1 MTSLRGRL
9 TWGLMLS
16 LVLLLGLQWLVVT
29 YAIQRLTEEQLA
41 TRLQLESE
49 SLLAGIRFD
58 AQGAIQLDDQHVSAI
73 FQRPFS
79 GHYYA
84 IATPRQR
91 LLSRSLWDA
100 DLAFRAI
107 SPGEQ
112 RMLRLTGPERQPLLA
127 TVHGYVKRNLP
138 VTILVAADLTAMQ
151 AGLMRFQM
159 MYAAVSAAGLVLL
172 LLLQRMIVLN
182 ALSPLQ
188 KLQQN
193 LIRLGRGEADHIEA
207 HGPSEIMPLIDELNR
222 LLGGMVRRTR
232 RSREALGN
240 LAHAL
245 KTRLTLLN
253 QAAERPEIAAMPEV
267 RNQIHASTAAI
278 GQIVEREL
286 KRARLVG
293 NSGPGRRIDLELEI
307 AQLMKTMQLLYAEKG
322 VEFDW
327 SIAPEASFI
336 GDREDLLELLG
347 NLLDNAA
354 KWCARRVAL
363 TVSGNGAVWFIV
375 EDDGPGYHGD
385 HMEALVQRGFRAD
398 ESKPGSGLGLAIVQD
413 IVESYGG
420 TLEFGKA
427 ATLGGLRVEVCF
439 TSSLPQD

>member
-1 MTSLRGRL
+1 MTSLRSRL

-29 YAIQRLTEEQLA
+29 YAIQRLTEDHQA

-49 SLLAGIRFD
+49 ILLAGIRFD

-100 DLAFRAI
+100 DLAFPAVGR
-107 SPGEQ
+107 GEQ
-112 RMLRLTGPERQPLLA
+112 RLLRLTGPERQPLLA
-127 TVHGYVKRNLP
+127 AVHGYAKRDLP
-138 VTILVAADLTAMQ
+138 ITILVAADLTAVQ

-159 MYAAVSAAGLVLL
+159 IYAAVSVAGLVLL

-182 ALSPLQ
+182 ALRPLQ
-188 KLQQN
+188 QLRQN
-193 LIRLGRGEADHIEA
+193 LIRLGRGEADHIDA

-253 QAAERPEIAAMPEV
+253 QAAERPEMEAIPDV

-286 KRARLVG
+286 KRARLLG
-293 NSGPGRRIDLELEI
+293 NSSPGRRIDLELEI
-307 AQLMKTMQLLYAEKG
+307 AQLMKTMQLLYAEKP
-322 VEFDW
+322 VEFDG

-347 NLLDNAA
+347 NLLDNAG
-354 KWCARRVAL
+354 KWCTHRVAL
-363 TVSGNGAVWFIV
+363 TVSGNGAVRFIV

-420 TLEFGKA
+420 TLDFGKS

-439 TSSLPQD
+439 TSNLPQA